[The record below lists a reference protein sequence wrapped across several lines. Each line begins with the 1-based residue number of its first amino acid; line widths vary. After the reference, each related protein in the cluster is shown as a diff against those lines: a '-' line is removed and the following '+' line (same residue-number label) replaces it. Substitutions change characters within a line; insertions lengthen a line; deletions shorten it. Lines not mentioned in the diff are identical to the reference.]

1 MDGVV
6 FYLDRMLT
14 QDYLHVLYVILLILK
29 LIVVVLQRTHACM
42 HARTQPMM
50 MDLDVSSLRVCP
62 SHNDQRGGVAFRRL
76 RSEAR
81 AAAPRG
87 LDDDAGTVL
96 TPPVGCCWREE
107 GDVDD
112 VVNGL
117 DDDDGSI
124 PSAALLE

>member
-1 MDGVV
+1 M
-6 FYLDRMLT
+6 YLL
-14 QDYLHVLYVILLILK
+14 
-29 LIVVVLQRTHACM
+29 
-42 HARTQPMM
+42 
-50 MDLDVSSLRVCP
+50 
-62 SHNDQRGGVAFRRL
+62 NQRGGAFRRL

-81 AAAPRG
+81 AAAPPRG

-96 TPPVGCCWREE
+96 TPPVGWCCRGE
-107 GDVDD
+107 GDVDV